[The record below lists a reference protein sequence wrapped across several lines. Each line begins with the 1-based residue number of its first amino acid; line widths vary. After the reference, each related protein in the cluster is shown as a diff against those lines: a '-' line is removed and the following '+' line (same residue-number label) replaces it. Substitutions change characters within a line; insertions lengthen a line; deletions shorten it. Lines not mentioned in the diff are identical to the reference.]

1 MPKIN
6 SPVFIE
12 PCVRCRVDFATINRL
27 CDNCNSIVDAQI
39 DSNIKLAIVI
49 ADAMQK

>member
-1 MPKIN
+1 MQKIN
-6 SPVFIE
+6 NIVSIE
-12 PCVRCRVDFATINRL
+12 PCVRCRVDCATINRL

-39 DSNIKLAIVI
+39 ESNIKLAVAI